1 MQCPFTFLGLD
12 STATVQEI
20 DQRYKQMMLKSHPDK
35 ATGSDIISTEQAKL
49 LNEAREKAKE
59 LRIVMIKQKAQH
71 FWSNVDRADPKKY
84 SVCVDRFMMDQ
95 SIQEI
100 LNSIND
106 REEEA
111 DSRQTSTLCTL
122 GTKIVGYVYGG
133 WNPLFGDLIK
143 IGATTRQPY
152 IRVAE
157 LSNFAGVPEPFQL
170 VAAVPSTNP
179 FALEGEIH
187 RHFASVRKDG
197 RKKEFFLLSRSCIID
212 YFQTLTER
220 AMQLHPKPLKT
231 KKGKLSSTQG
241 DFSSSQSKFTAKPKP
256 QSKKRKHVKVFLT
269 DEETNQFQQKVS
281 TFIEDFL
288 TLCHDESFVPSLDI
302 WNAFNTIQT
311 SAVTVTEVHF
321 LKELRRQICAKF
333 TAGVSF
339 QRKKHISGYT
349 GLTMKQHQM
358 WPVVQV
364 CN

>member
-1 MQCPFTFLGLD
+1 MQCPFTFLGLNP
-12 STATVQEI
+12 TATVQEI

-35 ATGSDIISTEQAKL
+35 ARGSDIISTEQAKL

-59 LRIVMIKQKAQH
+59 LRIVVIKQKAQH
-71 FWSNVDRADPKKY
+71 FWSNVDRSEPEKY
-84 SVCVDRFMMDQ
+84 AVCVDRFMMDL

-106 REEEA
+106 LEEEA
-111 DSRQTSTLCTL
+111 DSRQTSTLCNP

-152 IRVAE
+152 VRVAE
-157 LSNFAGVPEPFQL
+157 LSSFAGVPEPFQL

-187 RHFASVRKDG
+187 RHFASVRKYG
-197 RKKEFFLLSRSCIID
+197 RKKEFFLLSRSDVID

-220 AMQLHPKPLKT
+220 AMQLTPKPVKT
-231 KKGKLSSTQG
+231 QNSKISSTQG
-241 DFSSSQSKFTAKPKP
+241 KFTTKEETE
-256 QSKKRKHVKVFLT
+256 SKKRKHVKVFLT
-269 DEETNQFQQKVS
+269 DEESDQFRLKVS

-288 TLCHDESFVPSLDI
+288 TICYDESFVPSLDI
-302 WNAFNTIQT
+302 WNAFNIMQT
-311 SAVTVTEVHF
+311 SAVKVTEVHF

-333 TAGVSF
+333 TNGVSF
-339 QRKKHISGYT
+339 MRKKHISGYS
-349 GLTMKQHQM
+349 GLILKQAQT
-358 WPVVQV
+358 WSVVQTG
-364 CN
+364 N